1 MTRIRKA
8 VLPVA
13 GLGTRFLP
21 ASKAV
26 PKEMITVVDRPAIQW
41 VIEEAFAAGIEHAV
55 LVTGRNK
62 SAIEDHFDHAP
73 ELEATLRER
82 GKEELLNRLL
92 ADLPAAG
99 RLSYTRQQR
108 PLGLG
113 HAVACA
119 RDIIGEEP
127 FALLLPDMLSLAEPG
142 HMSQLMKVYEKTG
155 GNIIAVEEVPR
166 EDTHKYGVVAI
177 GEAMAEGVWR
187 ITGMVEKPAPED
199 APSNLIISGR
209 YILQPEIFR
218 LLADQAPGAGGEI
231 QITDAMKRLL
241 AEQPFFAVRTRG
253 ETHDCGSPLGFLK
266 ANLAFALNDP
276 ALADDLRA
284 EMARLLKAAP

>member
-55 LVTGRNK
+55 LVTGRGK
-62 SAIEDHFDHAP
+62 GAIEEHFDHAP
-73 ELEATLRER
+73 ELEATLRAR
-82 GKEELLNRLL
+82 GKEQMLNRLL
-92 ADLPAAG
+92 ADLPAVG
-99 RLSYTRQQR
+99 RISYTRQQR

-142 HMSQLMKVYEKTG
+142 HMSQLMDVYEKTG

-177 GEAMAEGVWR
+177 GEAVAEGVWR

-209 YILQPEIFR
+209 YILQPEIFH

-241 AEQPFFAVRTRG
+241 AEQPFFAVRTVG

-276 ALADDLRA
+276 VLGADLRA
-284 EMARLLKAAP
+284 EMARLLKSAP